1 MRSVQVYIEG
11 KRLELFQD
19 EQISVNSSVQN
30 IADISKVYTDF
41 SQSFTVPASPYNNE
55 IFEHFYQ
62 SDVDGTI
69 DHNIR
74 RRAKI
79 EIDLTDFRRGKIQLE
94 KANVKDGQV
103 ESYTITFYGDIRTL
117 KDAFGEDKLN
127 ALDLTS
133 LEFAYDGTE
142 IYDRITDTATD
153 YDVRYPLIAN
163 TRLWTYGDATAND
176 ITTNGGAIQYDELFP
191 AVKISKLFE
200 AIENTYGLTF
210 TGTFLTDP
218 RFTKCFLFG
227 KNTNEWNFITEAQDI
242 DFNSIIT
249 TSTDLNYTGLGLQ
262 PANTYIDLTENSIN
276 VQYANNVI
284 DHKIKLNVVTQS
296 AVGTYYIDVFQDGNY
311 NQTLQG
317 TTTGNLPDI
326 VIQNTFGLDTNY
338 TFKVK
343 ADISMN
349 FEVVI
354 TYLINAIY
362 EPPSGQ
368 PQSVSSYSIID
379 TNTNALTGNVNL
391 NSTLPEMKVSDFF
404 TGVLKQFNATCVSVG
419 TDTFEVLPLDEWY
432 GQGAVVDV
440 TEYTDIT
447 SIDVERIKLY
457 KNIAFKYEKSESF
470 TNRNF
475 FTLTGREY
483 GDLDYKFDYDGS
495 EYVIQQPF
503 ENLQFTEFTGSGV
516 FVGYC
521 LDQNFQS
528 YTPKPT
534 LLYFYG
540 QGTASTPIK
549 FFDDTTT
556 QDITDYAIF
565 SQDLIYQNTNY
576 SLNWGAEISIV
587 EQQTINNGL
596 YATYYF
602 PYLINLYN
610 LKNRLYQV
618 KTILPVSLLTNLQ
631 LNDRL
636 IIRDKRYIINEMKSN
651 LTTGEVNFS
660 LLLDFRPVTPD
671 KVIEASKD
679 AQCLQIPINLPN
691 KAVQADITT
700 SAVGVTITPAT
711 ITQSQDIEVCIP
723 ENTESVTYIITE
735 DSEDYINTEEYERFI
750 TDETA
755 TQVIVLLVTYTF
767 SNGTQAQNQIIIQ
780 QP

>member
-41 SQSFTVPASPYNNE
+41 SQSFTVPASSYNNE

-103 ESYTITFYGDIRTL
+103 QSYTITFYGDIRTL

-127 ALDLTS
+127 NLDLTS

-218 RFTKCFLFG
+218 RFTQCFLLA
-227 KNTNEWNFITEAQDI
+227 KNVNEYSYLTEAQDI
-242 DFNSIIT
+242 DFSNIVINSVAG
-249 TSTDLNYTGLGLQ
+249 LNPYS
-262 PANTYIDLTENSIN
+262 PSSYVDLTENSIN
-276 VQYANNVI
+276 IQYLIDVTVHSIQINVTSVSGI
-284 DHKIKLNVVTQS
+284 
-296 AVGTYYIDVFQDGNY
+296 GTFYIDVYQDNNY
-311 NQTLQG
+311 YTTLEG
-317 TTTGNLPDI
+317 TTTGLLNPI
-326 VIQNTFGLDTNY
+326 SFQNTTGLDSVI
-338 TFKVK
+338 TFKIK
-343 ADISMN
+343 ANTALTIDT
-349 FEVVI
+349 VL
-354 TYLINAIY
+354 T
-362 EPPSGQ
+362 
-368 PQSVSSYSIID
+368 YSILGLFDNPITGIPSND
-379 TNTNALTGNVNL
+379 VNYCVIGTNSNVLTGNVNL
-391 NSTLPEMKVSDFF
+391 NSTLPDFKVSDFF

-419 TDTFEVLPLDEWY
+419 TDIFEVLPLDEWY
-432 GQGAVVDV
+432 GQGAIVDI

-457 KNIAFKYEKSESF
+457 KNIAFKYEQSSSF
-470 TNRNF
+470 ANREF

-483 GDLDYKFDYDGS
+483 GDLDYKFNYDGS
-495 EYVIQQPF
+495 EYIIQQPF
-503 ENLQFTEFTGSGV
+503 ENLQFLEFTGSGV
-516 FVGYC
+516 FTGFL
-521 LDQNFQS
+521 LDENFQA
-528 YTPKPT
+528 YTPKPI

-540 QGTASTPIK
+540 QGTAATPIK

-565 SQDLIYQNTNY
+565 SQDLIYQTQNY

-587 EQQTINNGL
+587 EQETINNGL

-671 KVIEASKD
+671 KVIEAGKD

-691 KAVQADITT
+691 KAIQADITT
-700 SAVGVTITPAT
+700 TASGVTITPAT

-750 TDETA
+750 TDETT
-755 TQVIVLLVTYTF
+755 TQIIVLLVTYTF
-767 SNGTQAQNQIIIQ
+767 SNGTQAQSQIIIQ

>member
-11 KRLELFQD
+11 RRLELFQD

-30 IADISKVYTDF
+30 IADISKVFTDF

-94 KANVKDGQV
+94 KANLKDGQV

-127 ALDLTS
+127 NLDLTS

-142 IYDRITDTATD
+142 IYNRITDTATD

-163 TRLWTYGDATAND
+163 TRFWTYGDATAED

-191 AVKISKLFE
+191 AVKVSKLFE

-227 KNTNEWNFITEAQDI
+227 KNTNEWQFITEAQDI

-249 TSTDLNYTGLGLQ
+249 NFIGGLNPYN
-262 PANTYIDLTENSIN
+262 ASTYIDLTENSIN
-276 VQYANNVI
+276 VQYLIDVTTHTITINVTSI
-284 DHKIKLNVVTQS
+284 TG
-296 AVGTYYIDVFQDGNY
+296 VGTYYIDVFQDGNY
-311 NQTLQG
+311 NQTLEG
-317 TTTGNLPDI
+317 TTTGNLPPI
-326 VIQNTFGLDTNY
+326 SIQNTIGLNTDY

-343 ADISMN
+343 ANAPITID
-349 FEVVI
+349 FAI
-354 TYLINAIY
+354 TYAINGIFDD
-362 EPPSGQ
+362 PITSQ
-368 PQSVSSYSIID
+368 PTYASNYAVID
-379 TNTNALTGNVNL
+379 TNSNTLTGNVNL
-391 NSTLPEMKVSDFF
+391 NSTLPDFKVADFF
-404 TGVLKQFNATCVSVG
+404 TGVLKQFNATCVGVG

-432 GQGAVVDV
+432 AQGVITDV

-457 KNIAFKYEKSESF
+457 KKISFKYQKSESF
-470 TNRNF
+470 ENRRF
-475 FTLTGREY
+475 FTTTEREY
-483 GDLDYKFDYDGS
+483 GDLDYQFDYDGN

-503 ENLQFTEFTGSGV
+503 ENLKFLEFTGSGV

-521 LDQNFQS
+521 LNQNYQA
-528 YTPKPT
+528 YTPKPV

-540 QGTASTPIK
+540 QGTALTPIK

-565 SQDLIYQNTNY
+565 GQDLIYQNTNY
-576 SLNWGAEISIV
+576 SLNWGAEISLIQ
-587 EQQTINNGL
+587 QQTVQNGL
-596 YATYYF
+596 YQTYYF
-602 PYLINLYN
+602 PYLVNLYN
-610 LKNRLYQV
+610 LKNRLYKV
-618 KTILPVSLLTNLQ
+618 KTILPVSLLTSLR

-636 IIRDKRYIINEMKSN
+636 VIRDKRYIINEMKSN

-660 LLLDFRPVTPD
+660 LLLDFRPVNPDQVITP
-671 KVIEASKD
+671 SKD
-679 AQCLQIPINLPN
+679 AQCLDVPINFIN
-691 KAVQADITT
+691 GAVQADITT
-700 SAVGVTITPAT
+700 SFVGVTITPST
-711 ITQSQDIEVCIP
+711 IYESQNIQVCIP
-723 ENTESVTYIITE
+723 ENTESGTFIITE

-750 TDETA
+750 TDESS
-755 TQVIVLLVTYTF
+755 TQVITLIVTFTF
-767 SNGTQAQNQIIIQ
+767 ADGTTAQTQITIIQ
-780 QP
+780 P

>member
-1 MRSVQVYIEG
+1 MRTVQVYIEG
-11 KRLELFQD
+11 QRLELFKD

-30 IADISKVYTDF
+30 IADISKVFTDF

-62 SDVDGTI
+62 SDIDGTI

-94 KANVKDGQV
+94 KANLKDGQV

-142 IYDRITDTATD
+142 IYDRITDTSTD

-163 TRLWTYGDATAND
+163 NRLWTYGDATAED

-191 AVKISKLFE
+191 AVKVSKLFE
-200 AIENTYGLTF
+200 AIENTYGLTL

-218 RFTKCFLFG
+218 RFTQCFLLA
-227 KNTNEWNFITEAQDI
+227 KNLNEYTNYTESEDI
-242 DFNSIIT
+242 DF
-249 TSTDLNYTGLGLQ
+249 TSVTGTS
-262 PANTYIDLTENSIN
+262 PNPTEAASKVDVTENSIL
-276 VQYANNVI
+276 VEDFESSIGTV
-284 DHKIKLNVVTQS
+284 S
-296 AVGTYYIDVFQDGNY
+296 AHIIQVGIISISSPATYYIDVFQDGNY
-311 NQTLQG
+311 YSTIEGNTAASQVAFQINN
-317 TTTGNLPDI
+317 TTGLSTTITFKIKASAATTIDLFFTYQINFITDPIGSASSFCSIVCNPVTLSGNVSINNTLPDI
-326 VIQNTFGLDTNY
+326 
-338 TFKVK
+338 
-343 ADISMN
+343 
-349 FEVVI
+349 
-354 TYLINAIY
+354 
-362 EPPSGQ
+362 
-368 PQSVSSYSIID
+368 
-379 TNTNALTGNVNL
+379 
-391 NSTLPEMKVSDFF
+391 KVSDFF
-404 TGVLKQFNATCVSVG
+404 TGVLKQFNATCVAVG

-432 GQGAVVDV
+432 AQGDI
-440 TEYTDIT
+440 TDIT
-447 SIDVERIKLY
+447 EFTDIESIDVERIKLY
-457 KNIAFKYEKSESF
+457 KNIVFKYQQSNSF
-470 TNRNF
+470 VNRQF

-483 GDLDYKFDYDGS
+483 GDLDYKFNYDGS
-495 EYVIQQPF
+495 EYKIEQPF

-516 FVGYC
+516 FAGFC
-521 LDQNFQS
+521 LDENFQA
-528 YTPKPT
+528 YTPKPV

-540 QGTASTPIK
+540 QGTAATPIK

-565 SQDLIYQNTNY
+565 SQDIIYQTQNY

-587 EQQTINNGL
+587 EQQTISNGL
-596 YATYYF
+596 YQTYYF
-602 PYLINLYN
+602 PYLVNLYN

-618 KTILPVSLLTNLQ
+618 KTILPVSLLTELR

-636 IIRDKRYIINEMKSN
+636 VIRDKRYIINEMKSN

-660 LLLDFRPVTPD
+660 LLLDFREVSPD

-691 KAVQADITT
+691 KAIQADITT
-700 SAVGVTITPAT
+700 TASGVTITPAT
-711 ITQSQDIEVCIP
+711 ITESQDIEVCIP
-723 ENTESVTYIITE
+723 ANTESETFIITE
-735 DSEDYINTEEYERFI
+735 DSQDYLNTEEYERFI
-750 TDETA
+750 TDETE
-755 TQVIVLLVTYTF
+755 TQIIVLLVTYTF
-767 SNGTQAQNQIIIQ
+767 SNGSLAQTQIIIQ

>member
-94 KANVKDGQV
+94 KANVKDGEVQ
-103 ESYTITFYGDIRTL
+103 SYTITFYGDIRTL

-127 ALDLTS
+127 NLDLTS

-142 IYDRITDTATD
+142 IYNRITDTATD

-163 TRLWTYGDATAND
+163 TRFWNYGISPDD
-176 ITTNGGAIQYDELFP
+176 ITTNAGAIQYDELFP

-200 AIENTYGLTF
+200 AIESTYNLTF
-210 TGTFLTDP
+210 TGTFLTDE

-227 KNTNEWNFITEAQDI
+227 KNTNEWQFITEAQDI

-249 TSTDLNYTGLGLQ
+249 TVGPDATIIASDYV
-262 PANTYIDLTENSIN
+262 DLTENTIN
-276 VQYANNVI
+276 IQYNPNNVLLHSI
-284 DHKIKLNVVTQS
+284 LINAVSLSSIATFYIEVYQDNNLFQILEGNNTGTLTQ
-296 AVGTYYIDVFQDGNY
+296 
-311 NQTLQG
+311 
-317 TTTGNLPDI
+317 I
-326 VIQNTFGLDTNY
+326 VIQNTSGLNSIF
-338 TFKVK
+338 TFKIK
-343 ADISMN
+343 ANTSVDIDLVMTYNLQRLVSGN
-349 FEVVI
+349 ISNYYTTFDCNTAVI
-354 TYLINAIY
+354 
-362 EPPSGQ
+362 
-368 PQSVSSYSIID
+368 
-379 TNTNALTGNVNL
+379 TGNVNL
-391 NSTLPEMKVSDFF
+391 NSTLPDMKVSDFF

-432 GQGAVVDV
+432 SQGAIVDI
-440 TEYTDIT
+440 TEFTDIT
-447 SIDVERIKLY
+447 SIDIERIKLY
-457 KNIAFKYEKSESF
+457 KNIQFKYQQSNSF
-470 TNRNF
+470 TNRRF
-475 FTLTGREY
+475 YTISGREY

-495 EYVIQQPF
+495 EYVIEQPF

-521 LDQNFQS
+521 LDENYQA
-528 YTPKPT
+528 YTPKPV

-540 QGTASTPIK
+540 QGTAATPIK

-618 KTILPVSLLTNLQ
+618 KTILPVSLLTGLR

-660 LLLDFRPVTPD
+660 LLLDFRPVNPDQVITP
-671 KVIEASKD
+671 SKD
-679 AQCLQIPINLPN
+679 AQCLDVPINFIN
-691 KAVQADITT
+691 GAVQADITT
-700 SAVGVTITPAT
+700 SFVGVTITPST
-711 ITQSQDIEVCIP
+711 IYQSQNIQVCIP
-723 ENTESVTYIITE
+723 ENTSSGTYIITE
-735 DSEDYINTEEYERFI
+735 DAEDYINTEEYERLI
-750 TDETA
+750 TDESS
-755 TQVIVLLVTYTF
+755 TQIITLIVTF
-767 SNGTQAQNQIIIQ
+767 TFANGTTAQTQITIIQ
-780 QP
+780 P

>member
-19 EQISVNSSVQN
+19 EQINVNSSVQN

-94 KANVKDGQV
+94 KANIKDGQV

-127 ALDLTS
+127 NLDLSS

-163 TRLWTYGDATAND
+163 TRLWTYGDATTND
-176 ITTNGGAIQYDELFP
+176 ITTNAGAIQYDELFP
-191 AVKISKLFE
+191 AVKISKIFE
-200 AIENTYGLTF
+200 AIENTYNLTF
-210 TGTFLTDP
+210 TGTFLTDE

-227 KNTNEWNFITEAQDI
+227 KNTNEWNYITEAVDI

-249 TSTDLNYTGLGLQ
+249 TVGPDTTIIASDYVDLIN
-262 PANTYIDLTENSIN
+262 NTINIQYNSN
-276 VQYANNVI
+276 GV
-284 DHKIKLNVVTQS
+284 LNHSV
-296 AVGTYYIDVFQDGNY
+296 
-311 NQTLQG
+311 
-317 TTTGNLPDI
+317 
-326 VIQNTFGLDTNY
+326 
-338 TFKVK
+338 
-343 ADISMN
+343 
-349 FEVVI
+349 
-354 TYLINAIY
+354 LINAVSL
-362 EPPSGQ
+362 SGTATFYVEVYQ
-368 PQSVSSYSIID
+368 DNNLFQILEGNNTGTLTQIIIPNTSGLNSIFTFKIKANTSVNID
-379 TNTNALTGNVNL
+379 LVMTYNLQRLVSGNISNYYTTFDCNTAVITGNVNL
-391 NSTLPEMKVSDFF
+391 NSTLPDFKVSDFF

-432 GQGAVVDV
+432 GQGAIVDV

-475 FTLTGREY
+475 YTLTGREY

-521 LDQNFQS
+521 LDQNFQA
-528 YTPKPT
+528 YTPKPI

-556 QDITDYAIF
+556 QDITNYAIF

-587 EQQTINNGL
+587 EQQTIQNGL

-660 LLLDFRPVTPD
+660 LLLDFRPVNPDQVITP
-671 KVIEASKD
+671 SKD
-679 AQCLQIPINLPN
+679 AQCLDVPINFIN
-691 KAVQADITT
+691 GAVQADITT
-700 SAVGVTITPAT
+700 SAVGVTITPST
-711 ITQSQDIEVCIP
+711 IYQSQNIQVCIP
-723 ENTESVTYIITE
+723 ENTESGTFIITE

-750 TDETA
+750 TDESST
-755 TQVIVLLVTYTF
+755 
-767 SNGTQAQNQIIIQ
+767 QIIILIVTFTFANGTTAQ
-780 QP
+780 TQITIIQP

>member
-11 KRLELFQD
+11 RRLELFQD

-30 IADISKVYTDF
+30 IADISKVFTDF

-94 KANVKDGQV
+94 KANLKDGHV

-127 ALDLTS
+127 NLDLTS

-142 IYDRITDTATD
+142 IYNRITDTATD

-163 TRLWTYGDATAND
+163 TRFWTYGDATAED

-191 AVKISKLFE
+191 AVKVSKLFE

-227 KNTNEWNFITEAQDI
+227 KNTNEWQFITEAQEI
-242 DFNSIIT
+242 DFNLIIT
-249 TSTDLNYTGLGLQ
+249 TNTDVNYTALGLQ

-284 DHKIKLNVVTQS
+284 DHKIKINVITQS
-296 AVGTYYIDVFQDGNY
+296 AVGTYYIDVYQDGQY
-311 NQTLQG
+311 NQTLEG

-326 VIQNTFGLDTNY
+326 VIQNTFGLNTNY

-354 TYLINAIY
+354 TYSINAIY
-362 EPPSGQ
+362 EPPAGQ
-368 PQSVSSYSIID
+368 PQSVNSYSVID
-379 TNTNALTGNVNL
+379 TNTNVLTGNINL
-391 NSTLPEMKVSDFF
+391 NSTLPDFKVSDFF
-404 TGVLKQFNATCVSVG
+404 TGVLKQFNATCVGVG

-432 GQGAVVDV
+432 AQGVITDV
-440 TEYTDIT
+440 TEYTDVT

-457 KNIAFKYEKSESF
+457 KNIEFKYQQSNSF

-483 GDLDYKFDYDGS
+483 GDLSYKFDYDGS

-521 LDQNFQS
+521 LDQNYQA
-528 YTPKPT
+528 YTPKPV

-565 SQDLIYQNTNY
+565 GQDLIYQNTNY

-587 EQQTINNGL
+587 EQETIQNGL
-596 YATYYF
+596 YQTYYF
-602 PYLINLYN
+602 PYLVNLYN
-610 LKNRLYQV
+610 LKNRLYKV
-618 KTILPVSLLTNLQ
+618 KTILPVSLLTSLR

-636 IIRDKRYIINEMKSN
+636 VIRDKRYIINEMKSN

-660 LLLDFRPVTPD
+660 LLLDFRPVNPDQVITP
-671 KVIEASKD
+671 SKD
-679 AQCLQIPINLPN
+679 AQCLDVPINFIN
-691 KAVQADITT
+691 GAVQADITT
-700 SAVGVTITPAT
+700 SFAGVTITPST
-711 ITQSQDIEVCIP
+711 IYESQNIQVCIP
-723 ENTESVTYIITE
+723 ENTESGTYIITE

-750 TDETA
+750 TDESST
-755 TQVIVLLVTYTF
+755 
-767 SNGTQAQNQIIIQ
+767 QIITLIVTFTFADGTTAQTQITIIQ
-780 QP
+780 P